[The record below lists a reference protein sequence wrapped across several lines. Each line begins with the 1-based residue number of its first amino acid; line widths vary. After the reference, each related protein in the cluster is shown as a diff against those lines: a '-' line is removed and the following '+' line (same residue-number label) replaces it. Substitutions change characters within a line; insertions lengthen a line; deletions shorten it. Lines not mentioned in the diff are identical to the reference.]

1 MAVHDVGE
9 KSRDKAIAKAVA
21 YINHKP
27 RTRQQVIQYLAQK
40 DFDRDVIEEVVAE
53 LTEYHYID
61 DFNFSVLYFQY
72 GFEKGRGIGR
82 IKRELSEKGVASDV
96 IECAYEELDEI
107 PDQEE
112 MAMAIGASVVSGI
125 DLDTLSYE
133 EKRKLQAKVGRR
145 LASRGFS
152 SDVVYRVIKRLVQ

>member
-1 MAVHDVGE
+1 MAVHDAGE

-21 YINHKP
+21 YVNRKP
-27 RTRQQVIQYLAQK
+27 RTRQQVIQYLMQK
-40 DFDRDVIEEVVAE
+40 GFDRDVIEDAAAE

-82 IKRELSEKGVASDV
+82 IKRELSEKGVSSNV

-112 MAMAIGASVVSGI
+112 MAMAIGTSRVSGI
-125 DLDTLSYE
+125 DLDALTYE
-133 EKRKLQAKVGRR
+133 EKRKLQAKIGRR

-152 SDVVYRVIKRLVQ
+152 SDIVYRVIKRLI